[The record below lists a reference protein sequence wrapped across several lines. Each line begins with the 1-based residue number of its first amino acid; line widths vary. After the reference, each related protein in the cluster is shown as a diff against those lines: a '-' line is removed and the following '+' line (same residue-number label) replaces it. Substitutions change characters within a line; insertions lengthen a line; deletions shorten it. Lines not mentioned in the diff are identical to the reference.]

1 MKENGSKKVILLIVV
16 IFGVLGILAALII
29 PQFMKEV
36 GSNSKEPSQN
46 PVGIILK
53 QNEVTL
59 DIGDSFDARAYIETA
74 YDDQGKD
81 IKDEVIVNEAINTSV
96 ESEYEVIYKLIL
108 DDEKIDQK
116 TLTVFVK
123 DLSK

>member
-96 ESEYEVIYKLIL
+96 ESEYEVIYKLIF
-108 DDEKIDQK
+108 DDVQIDQK

>member
-46 PVGIILK
+46 PVGITLK

-96 ESEYEVIYKLIL
+96 ESEYEVIYKLIF
-108 DDEKIDQK
+108 DDVQIDQK